1 MSQHESLRGE
11 ELRAAVIDS
20 HIGNKILIVEEI
32 ASTNDLVWQ
41 MAQEGSPDGLV
52 VFAESQT
59 RSRGQRGNR
68 WESAPRLGLWF
79 SILLRPKIGPADS
92 SRVVGWAAKAVVV
105 TIEEEIGLSAQV
117 KLPNDIYLDS
127 RKVAGVLVEM
137 RVEKDGGYAA
147 IVGIGLNVNQSDQD
161 FSESLRESAGSL
173 AMAAGRQIDRQAL
186 ALALLR
192 KLDQTYRALFAL

>member
-1 MSQHESLRGE
+1 MSQSDCLRGE
-11 ELRAAVIDS
+11 ELRAALTDP
-20 HIGNKILIVEEI
+20 HIGSKVLIVEETS
-32 ASTNDLVWQ
+32 STNDLVWQ
-41 MAQEGSPDGLV
+41 MAQRGGPDGLV

-59 RSRGQRGNR
+59 GGRGQRGNR
-68 WESAPRLGLWF
+68 WESAARLGLWF

-92 SRVVGWAAKAVVV
+92 ARLTDWAAEAVAL
-105 TIEEEIGLSAQV
+105 TIEEEIGLKAQI

-147 IVGIGLNVNQSDQD
+147 IVGIGVNVNQTDRD
-161 FSESLRESAGSL
+161 FSEQLRQSAGSL
-173 AMAAGRQIDRQAL
+173 AMAAGRRLDRQAL

-192 KLDQTYRALFAL
+192 KLDQNYCALFGV